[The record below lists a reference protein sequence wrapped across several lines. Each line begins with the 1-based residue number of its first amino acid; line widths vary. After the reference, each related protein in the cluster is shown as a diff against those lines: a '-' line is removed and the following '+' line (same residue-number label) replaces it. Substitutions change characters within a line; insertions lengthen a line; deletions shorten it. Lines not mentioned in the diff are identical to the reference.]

1 MKYDSQKTPIIL
13 GVSIILAVLVGVSLT
28 IVELFNGL
36 SLETKES
43 QENLYGHQEADSSP
57 EDTVELVVPT
67 QNPQGTGVAVES
79 NSSFKGN
86 SYSHAPVN
94 TEIPKYSNSVISNSR
109 NARPESY
116 HNHYPIDVFDRS
128 DRDTTSLSS
137 QSLTQSNFSSNS
149 RTTNF
154 NSSLDAN
161 NSLLNSVDSNSSS
174 TQIDSNSTRLR
185 EQRQENSSDNDPLA
199 EDLRF

>member
-1 MKYDSQKTPIIL
+1 MKYDSQKTPVIL

-43 QENLYGHQEADSSP
+43 QENLYGHQEADSFP
-57 EDTVELVVPT
+57 EDTVELMMPS
-67 QNPQGTGVAVES
+67 QNPQGTGVAIEP
-79 NSSFKGN
+79 NSSFESN
-86 SYSHAPVN
+86 DYSPAPVY
-94 TEIPKYSNSVISNSR
+94 TETPEYPNSIINNSR
-109 NARPESY
+109 NARPETAR
-116 HNHYPIDVFDRS
+116 NHYPIDVFDRS

-137 QSLTQSNFSSNS
+137 QSLTQSNFSGNS

-185 EQRQENSSDNDPLA
+185 EQRQENSRDNDPLE
-199 EDLRF
+199 EDLQF